1 MTMSLQ
7 IKPILVALRRHK
19 AGTLL
24 IALQIALTLAIVC
37 NALFIIHQ
45 RLANLS
51 ERSGVDEANVF
62 VVQNQWA
69 ADWTTQQIDAQ
80 VRADMLALRQLPSV
94 RDAAPAT
101 GYPLQGGGWDNFVT
115 MTPDQVKPTTD
126 SAVYLGDEHLLDT
139 LGLRLVA
146 GRNFRSDE
154 VMVMGTQQAVIPPV
168 VIVSKALADRL
179 FPGGSALGKSFYAM
193 GATPST
199 IVGIVERLHRQGAS
213 QWDKAHA
220 GQSLI
225 WPARPDDARGIYYI
239 VRAKPGQLA
248 AAMREAPKA
257 LYAQSR
263 MRIIDPKDGI
273 QDYAQIRHR
282 VFDSDRGMAIL
293 MGVISAVLLAITA
306 AGIVGLTS
314 FWVGQR
320 RKQIGVRRALGAT
333 RHDILGYFL
342 TENFL
347 ISLAGAVLGTML
359 AIVFNLWMVT
369 RFEMDRMSMAYVGIG
384 VLLLLLLGQAATLAP
399 AVRASRVSP
408 IEATRS
414 V

>member
-1 MTMSLQ
+1 MSIQ

-62 VVQNQWA
+62 VIQNQWA

-80 VRADMLALRQLPSV
+80 VRADLLALRQLPSV
-94 RDAAPAT
+94 RDAAPST

-126 SAVYLGDEHLLDT
+126 SAVYMGDEHLLDT
-139 LGLRLVA
+139 LGLRLIA
-146 GRNFRSDE
+146 GRNFRPSE
-154 VMVMGTQQAVIPPV
+154 VLVMGTQQVVIPPV

-179 FPGGSALGKSFYAM
+179 FPDGSALGKSFYAM
-193 GATPST
+193 SATPST
-199 IVGIVERLHRQGAS
+199 IVGIVDRLHRQGVS
-213 QWDKAHA
+213 QFDKAHA

-225 WPARPDDARGIYYI
+225 WPARPDDARGIFYI

-248 AAMREAPKA
+248 DAMREAPKA

-263 MRIIDPKDGI
+263 LRIIDAKDGI
-273 QDYAQIRHR
+273 QDYATIRHK
-282 VFDSDRGMAIL
+282 VYDSDRGMAIL
-293 MGVISAVLLAITA
+293 MGIICVVLLAITA

-320 RKQIGVRRALGAT
+320 RKQIGVRRALGAKQ
-333 RHDILGYFL
+333 RDILAYFL

-347 ISLAGAVLGTML
+347 ISTAGVTLGIVLAFA
-359 AIVFNLWMVT
+359 FNLWTVT
-369 RFEMDRMSMAYVGIG
+369 RFALDRMSLAYVGVG
-384 VLLLLLLGQAATLAP
+384 VIVLLLLGQAAVLAP
-399 AVRASRVSP
+399 ALRASRVSP
-408 IEATRS
+408 VEATRS

>member
-1 MTMSLQ
+1 MQ
-7 IKPILVALRRHK
+7 IKPILAALRRHK
-19 AGTLL
+19 AGTVL

-45 RLANLS
+45 RLAKLS
-51 ERSGVDEANVF
+51 EASGVDEVNVF
-62 VVQNQWA
+62 VIRNQWA
-69 ADWTTQQIDAQ
+69 VDRSMQQVDAQ
-80 VRADMLALRQLPSV
+80 VRSDLLALRQLPSV
-94 RDAAPAT
+94 RDAAPGS
-101 GYPLQGGGWDNFVT
+101 GYPLKGGGWDNFVT
-115 MTPDQVKPTTD
+115 MTPDQVEPTTD
-126 SAVYLGDEHLLDT
+126 SAVYTGDEHLLGT

-146 GRNFRSDE
+146 GRNFRADE
-154 VMVMGTQQAVIPPV
+154 VVPMGTQQAINPPV
-168 VIVSKALADRL
+168 AIVSKALAERL
-179 FPGGSALGKSFYAM
+179 FPHGTALGKSFYAM

-199 IVGIVERLHRQGAS
+199 IVGIVDQLQRPGTD
-213 QWDKAHA
+213 QWDRPYA

-225 WPARPDDARGIYYI
+225 WPLRADDARGIFYI

-273 QDYAQIRHR
+273 QDYAEIRHR
-282 VFDSDRGMAIL
+282 AYDSDRGMAIL
-293 MGVISAVLLAITA
+293 MGIICVVLLAITG

-333 RHDILGYFL
+333 RHDILSYFL
-342 TENFL
+342 TENLL
-347 ISLAGAVLGTML
+347 ISIGGVAVGAVL
-359 AIVFNLWMVT
+359 AIVINLWMVV
-369 RFEMDRMSMAYVGIG
+369 RFEMERMPLIYVGVGIMA
-384 VLLLLLLGQAATLAP
+384 LLMLGQGAVLAP
-399 AVRASRVSP
+399 ARRASRVSP
-408 IEATRS
+408 VEATRS

>member
-1 MTMSLQ
+1 MSLHIQ
-7 IKPILVALRRHK
+7 PILVALRRHK

-51 ERSGVDEANVF
+51 ESSGVDEANVF
-62 VVQNQWA
+62 VIRNQWA
-69 ADWTTQQIDAQ
+69 GDMTTPQIDAQ
-80 VRADMLALRQLPSV
+80 VRADLLALRQLPGV
-94 RDAAPAT
+94 RNASPAS
-101 GYPLQGGGWDNFVT
+101 GYPLQGGGWDNFIT
-115 MTPDQVKPTTD
+115 LAPDQVKPTTD
-126 SAVYLGDEHLLDT
+126 SAVYTGDEHLLDT
-139 LGLRLVA
+139 LGLRLLA
-146 GRNFRSDE
+146 GRNFRPDE
-154 VMVMGTQQAVIPPV
+154 VTAMGTQQVVIPPV

-179 FPGGSALGKSFYAM
+179 FPDGSALGKSFYAM
-193 GATPST
+193 GATSST
-199 IVGIVERLHRQGAS
+199 IIGVVDLLHRQGADT
-213 QWDKAHA
+213 WDKAYA

-225 WPARPDDARGIYYI
+225 WPLRADDARGIFYI
-239 VRAKPGQLA
+239 VRARPGQLD

-257 LYAQSR
+257 LYAQNR
-263 MRIIDPKDGI
+263 MRIIDAKDGI
-273 QDYAQIRHR
+273 QDYAEIRHR

-293 MGVISAVLLAITA
+293 MGIICAVLLAITA

-333 RHDILGYFL
+333 RRDILSYFL

-347 ISLAGAVLGTML
+347 ISLSGVLVGMLL
-359 AIVFNLWMVT
+359 AIALNLWMVT
-369 RFEMDRMSMAYVGIG
+369 RFELDRISMTYMGIG
-384 VLLLLLLGQAATLAP
+384 VIALLLLGQGAVLGP
-399 AVRASRVSP
+399 ALRASRVSP
-408 IEATRS
+408 VEATRS

>member
-1 MTMSLQ
+1 MSIQ
-7 IKPILVALRRHK
+7 IRPVLTALRRHK
-19 AGTLL
+19 AGTVL
-24 IALQIALTLAIVC
+24 ITLQIALTLAIVC

-45 RLANLS
+45 NLATLS

-62 VVQNQWA
+62 VIQNQWA
-69 ADWTTQQIDAQ
+69 VDSTTQQIDAQ
-80 VRADMLALRQLPSV
+80 VRADLLALRQLPSV
-94 RDAAPAT
+94 RDAAPST

-115 MTPDQVKPTTD
+115 MTPDQVQPTTD
-126 SAVYLGDEHLLDT
+126 SAVYMGDEHLLDT

-146 GRNFRSDE
+146 GRNFRPDE
-154 VMVMGTQQAVIPPV
+154 VLVMGTQQVVIPPV

-179 FPGGSALGKSFYAM
+179 FPDGSALGKSFYAM
-193 GATPST
+193 SATPTT
-199 IVGIVERLHRQGAS
+199 IVGIVDPLHRQGIA
-213 QWDKAHA
+213 QYDKAHA

-225 WPARPDDARGIYYI
+225 WPARPDDARGLYYI

-263 MRIIDPKDGI
+263 LRIIDAKDGI
-273 QDYAQIRHR
+273 QDYATIRR
-282 VFDSDRGMAIL
+282 KVFDGDRGMAIL
-293 MGVISAVLLAITA
+293 MGVICVVLLAITA

-320 RKQIGVRRALGAT
+320 RKQIGVRRALGA
-333 RHDILGYFL
+333 RQRDILAYFL

-347 ISLAGAVLGTML
+347 ISATGVAIGVVLAFA
-359 AIVFNLWMVT
+359 FNLWTVT
-369 RFEMDRMSMAYVGIG
+369 RFALDHMSLGYVGAG
-384 VLLLLLLGQAATLAP
+384 VVVLLLLGQGAVLAP
-399 AVRASRVSP
+399 ALRASRVSP
-408 IEATRS
+408 VEATRS

>member
-1 MTMSLQ
+1 MSIQ

-62 VVQNQWA
+62 VIQNQWA

-80 VRADMLALRQLPSV
+80 VRADLLALRQLPSV
-94 RDAAPAT
+94 RDAAPST

-126 SAVYLGDEHLLDT
+126 SAVYMGDEHLLDT
-139 LGLRLVA
+139 LGLRLIA
-146 GRNFRSDE
+146 GRNFRSSE
-154 VMVMGTQQAVIPPV
+154 VLVMGTQQVVIPPV

-179 FPGGSALGKSFYAM
+179 FPDGSALGKSFYAM
-193 GATPST
+193 SATPST
-199 IVGIVERLHRQGAS
+199 IVGIVDRLHRQGVS
-213 QWDKAHA
+213 QFDKAHA

-225 WPARPDDARGIYYI
+225 WPARPDDARGIFYI
-239 VRAKPGQLA
+239 VRAKPGQLT

-263 MRIIDPKDGI
+263 MRILDPKDGI
-273 QDYAQIRHR
+273 RDYAQIRHR

-293 MGVISAVLLAITA
+293 MGIISAVLLAITA

-333 RHDILGYFL
+333 RHDILNYFL
-342 TENFL
+342 TENL
-347 ISLAGAVLGTML
+347 MIGLGGVIVGAVL
-359 AIVFNLWMVT
+359 AIGVNLWMVT
-369 RFEMDRMSMAYVGIG
+369 RFEMDRISVAYLGIG
-384 VLLLLLLGQAATLAP
+384 VAVLLLLGQGAVLAP
-399 AVRASRVSP
+399 ALRASRVSP
-408 IEATRS
+408 VEATRS

>member
-1 MTMSLQ
+1 MSLQ

-19 AGTLL
+19 AGTVL

-51 ERSGVDEANVF
+51 ALSGVDEANVF
-62 VVQNQWA
+62 VITNQWA
-69 ADWTTQQIDAQ
+69 VDRSTQQVDAQ
-80 VRADMLALRQLPSV
+80 VRADLLALRQLPSV
-94 RDAAPAT
+94 RDASPT
-101 GYPLQGGGWDNFVT
+101 SGYPLQGGGWDNFVT

-126 SAVYLGDEHLLDT
+126 SAVYMGDEHLLNT
-139 LGLRLVA
+139 LGLRLIA
-146 GRNFRSDE
+146 GRNFRPDE
-154 VMVMGTQQAVIPPV
+154 VLVMGTQQPVTPPQ

-179 FPGGSALGKSFYAM
+179 FPHGSALGKSFYAM
-193 GATPST
+193 SATPST
-199 IVGIVERLHRQGAS
+199 IIGIVDPLHRQGTDQFA
-213 QWDKAHA
+213 KAYA

-225 WPARPDDARGIYYI
+225 WPVRADDARGIFYI

-257 LYAQSR
+257 LFAQSR
-263 MRIIDPKDGI
+263 MRIISPKDGVL
-273 QDYAQIRHR
+273 DYAQIRHR

-293 MGVISAVLLAITA
+293 MAIISVVLLAITA

-342 TENFL
+342 TENLL
-347 ISLAGAVLGTML
+347 IGLGGVVVGAVL
-359 AIVFNLWMVT
+359 AIGINLWMVIH
-369 RFEMDRMSMAYVGIG
+369 FEMDRMSLVYVGAG
-384 VLLLLLLGQAATLAP
+384 VVALLLLGQAAVFAP
-399 AVRASRVSP
+399 ALRASRVSP
-408 IEATRS
+408 VEATRS

>member
-1 MTMSLQ
+1 MH

-19 AGTLL
+19 AGTVL

-45 RLANLS
+45 RLSNMS
-51 ERSGVDEANVF
+51 NDSGVDEADVF
-62 VVQNQWA
+62 VIKNQWA
-69 ADWTTQQIDAQ
+69 VDRPTAQIDAQ
-80 VRADMLALRQLPSV
+80 VRADLSALRQLPGV
-94 RDAAPAT
+94 QAASPAS

-115 MTPDQVKPTTD
+115 MTPEQIEPTTD
-126 SAVYLGDEHLLDT
+126 SAVYTGDEHLLDA
-139 LGLRLVA
+139 LGLRLIA

-154 VMVMGTQQAVIPPV
+154 VVVMGTQEALIPPV
-168 VIVSKALADRL
+168 AIVSKALADRL
-179 FPGGSALGKSFYAM
+179 FPDGSALGKSFYAM

-199 IVGIVERLHRQGAS
+199 IIGIVDPLHRQGTD
-213 QWDKAHA
+213 QWNQPYA

-225 WPARPDDARGIYYI
+225 WPLRADDARGIFYI

-273 QDYAQIRHR
+273 RDYAEIRHR
-282 VFDSDRGMAIL
+282 VYDSDRGMAIL
-293 MGVISAVLLAITA
+293 MGIISVVLLAITA

-333 RHDILGYFL
+333 RGDILGYFL
-342 TENFL
+342 TENLL
-347 ISLAGAVLGTML
+347 IGLGGVLAGVVLAFG
-359 AIVFNLWMVT
+359 INLWMVSQ
-369 RFEMDRMSMAYVGIG
+369 FETARLSLAYVGSG
-384 VLLLLLLGQAATLAP
+384 VVLLLLLGQGAVLAP
-399 AVRASRVSP
+399 AVRASHVSP
-408 IEATRS
+408 VEATRS